1 MSFEVDAEENW
12 PDELEKF
19 ISHWEQETETIKE
32 RTLDPEECDNI
43 SALFHKDSDGLLV
56 RRPVG
61 ISDEEIITRL
71 ERLDGKLGSALAMVC
86 TSSELK
92 TTKKF

>member
-1 MSFEVDAEENW
+1 MNMESDIERDWFN
-12 PDELEKF
+12 ELEKF

-32 RTLDPEECDNI
+32 RTLYPNECSEITDV
-43 SALFHKDSDGLLV
+43 FHRDSDGLLV

-61 ISDEEIITRL
+61 ISDEDIYTRL
-71 ERLDGKLGSALAMVC
+71 EKLDNRLGSALAMVC

-92 TTKKF
+92 TVKKF

>member
-1 MSFEVDAEENW
+1 MSFEVDAKGNW
-12 PDELEKF
+12 LDELEKF
-19 ISHWEQETETIKE
+19 ISHWEQETESI
-32 RTLDPEECDNI
+32 RQRSLDLDECNNI
-43 SALFHKDSDGLLV
+43 TDVFHRDSDGLLV

-61 ISDEEIITRL
+61 ISDEEIFTRL
-71 ERLDGKLGSALAMVC
+71 ERLDDKLGSTLAMVC

>member
-1 MSFEVDAEENW
+1 MDINVDVEKNW
-12 PDELEKF
+12 LDELERF
-19 ISHWEQETETIKE
+19 ISRWEMETQTIKDKS
-32 RTLDPEECDNI
+32 LNPEECDNI

-71 ERLDGKLGSALAMVC
+71 ERLDGKLGSVLAMAC
-86 TSSELK
+86 TSELK
-92 TTKKF
+92 TVKKF

>member
-1 MSFEVDAEENW
+1 MNMELDVERDW
-12 PDELEKF
+12 LDELEKF
-19 ISHWEQETETIKE
+19 ISRWESETESIKQ
-32 RTLDPEECDNI
+32 RTLDPEECGKITDI
-43 SALFHKDSDGLLV
+43 FHRDSDGLLV

-61 ISDEEIITRL
+61 ISDEEIFSRL

-86 TSSELK
+86 ISSELK

>member
-1 MSFEVDAEENW
+1 MNMESDIERDWFN
-12 PDELEKF
+12 ELEKF

-32 RTLDPEECDNI
+32 RTLDPNECSEITDV
-43 SALFHKDSDGLLV
+43 FHRDSDGLLV

-61 ISDEEIITRL
+61 ISDEDIYTRL
-71 ERLDGKLGSALAMVC
+71 ERLDGKLSSALAMVC

-92 TTKKF
+92 TVKKS

>member
-1 MSFEVDAEENW
+1 MDINVDAEKNW
-12 PDELEKF
+12 FDELEQF
-19 ISHWEQETETIKE
+19 ISRWEMETQTIKDKS
-32 RTLDPEECDNI
+32 LNPEECDNI

-61 ISDEEIITRL
+61 ISDEEIFSRL
-71 ERLDGKLGSALAMVC
+71 ERLDGKLGSVLAMAC
-86 TSSELK
+86 TSSELE

>member
-1 MSFEVDAEENW
+1 MDFNVDVEKNW
-12 PDELEKF
+12 LDEMEQF
-19 ISHWEQETETIKE
+19 ISRWEMETETIKNKS
-32 RTLDPEECDNI
+32 LDPEECDNI

-92 TTKKF
+92 TTIKL

>member
-1 MSFEVDAEENW
+1 MDINVDAEKNW
-12 PDELEKF
+12 FDELEHF
-19 ISHWEQETETIKE
+19 ISRWEMETQTIKDKS
-32 RTLDPEECDNI
+32 LNPEECDNI

-61 ISDEEIITRL
+61 ISDEEIFSRL
-71 ERLDGKLGSALAMVC
+71 ERLDGKLGSVLAMAC